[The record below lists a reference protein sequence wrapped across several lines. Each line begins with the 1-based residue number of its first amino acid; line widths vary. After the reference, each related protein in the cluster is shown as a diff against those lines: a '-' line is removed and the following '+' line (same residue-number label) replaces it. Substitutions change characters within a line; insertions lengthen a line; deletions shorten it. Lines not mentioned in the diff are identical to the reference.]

1 MLKKSFLPLTTLSL
15 ALSLELVIS
24 TSLPATAK
32 SQSNSVLDLQGP
44 NRRESVGQLLAR
56 RARLGFKVPRIRA
69 SRNRYGGAARGSCSL
84 DQTSQLEMKTLLPD
98 TNIGLTVAA
107 QPTFFFLISN
117 TSATEV
123 KEAKFILLHEN
134 HEENRDD
141 IIYQTTLPLSGKGG
155 VMSVTL
161 PPEAGALEV
170 GKEYRWEAQVSCSGD
185 GDESS
190 NPHIDGSIKRVQPDA
205 ELARKL
211 EKASPRDRVALYAKA
226 GYWNS
231 SLETL
236 AKLRLANP
244 NDQELKDDW
253 QELLETVGLGTIAQ
267 EPLVMLGSNSSQT
280 P

>member
-1 MLKKSFLPLTTLSL
+1 
-15 ALSLELVIS
+15 
-24 TSLPATAK
+24 
-32 SQSNSVLDLQGP
+32 
-44 NRRESVGQLLAR
+44 
-56 RARLGFKVPRIRA
+56 
-69 SRNRYGGAARGSCSL
+69 
-84 DQTSQLEMKTLLPD
+84 MKTLLPD

-141 IIYQTTLPLSGKGG
+141 IIYQKTLPLSGKGG

-205 ELARKL
+205 ELASKL
-211 EKASPRDRVALYAKA
+211 EKASPRDRVALYAEA

-231 SLETL
+231 TLETL
-236 AKLRLANP
+236 AKLRFANP
-244 NDQELKDDW
+244 NDPVLQADW
-253 QELLETVGLGTIAQ
+253 QELLESVGLSTIAQ
-267 EPLVMLGSNSSQT
+267 EPLVMLSSDSSQT

>member
-32 SQSNSVLDLQGP
+32 SQSNSTLDLQRP

-56 RARLGFKVPRIRA
+56 RARLRFKVPGVRA
-69 SRNRYGGAARGSCSL
+69 SRNRYGGAARGNCGI
-84 DQTSQLEMKTLLPD
+84 DGTSQLEMKTLLPD
-98 TNIGLTVAA
+98 SNIGLTVAA
-107 QPTFFFLISN
+107 QPTFFFLIPK
-117 TSATEV
+117 TSAT
-123 KEAKFILLHEN
+123 EAKFILLHEN
-134 HEENRDD
+134 HENGDD
-141 IIYQTTLPLSGKGG
+141 IIYQKTLPLNGKGG

-170 GKEYRWEAQVSCSGD
+170 DKEYRYEVQVSCSSD

-190 NPHIDGSIKRVQPDA
+190 NPRIDGSIKRVQPDA
-205 ELARKL
+205 DLARKL
-211 EKASPRDRVALYAKA
+211 EKASPRDRVALYAEA

-231 SLETL
+231 SLKTL
-236 AKLRLANP
+236 ADLRFANP
-244 NDQELKDDW
+244 NDPELKADW
-253 QELLETVGLGTIAQ
+253 QELLESVGLGTIAQ
-267 EPLVMLGSNSSQT
+267 EPLVMLGDNTSQT

>member
-32 SQSNSVLDLQGP
+32 SQSNSVLDLQRP
-44 NRRESVGQLLAR
+44 NRGESVGQLLAR
-56 RARLGFKVPRIRA
+56 RARIRVKVPGVRA
-69 SRNRYGGAARGSCSL
+69 SRNRYGGAARGNCGI

-107 QPTFFFLISN
+107 QPTFFFLIPK
-117 TSATEV
+117 TSAT
-123 KEAKFILLHEN
+123 EAKFILLHEN
-134 HEENRDD
+134 NQENGDD
-141 IIYQTTLPLSGKGG
+141 IIYQKTLPLTSTGG

-170 GKEYRWEAQVSCSGD
+170 GKEYRYEVQVSCSSD

-190 NPHIDGSIKRVQPDA
+190 NPSIDGSIKRVQPDA
-205 ELARKL
+205 DLARKL
-211 EKASPRDRVALYAKA
+211 ENASPRDRVALYAEA

-244 NDQELKDDW
+244 NDPELQADW
-253 QELLETVGLGTIAQ
+253 QNLLESVGLSTIAQ
-267 EPLVMLGSNSSQT
+267 EPLVMLGSDSSQT